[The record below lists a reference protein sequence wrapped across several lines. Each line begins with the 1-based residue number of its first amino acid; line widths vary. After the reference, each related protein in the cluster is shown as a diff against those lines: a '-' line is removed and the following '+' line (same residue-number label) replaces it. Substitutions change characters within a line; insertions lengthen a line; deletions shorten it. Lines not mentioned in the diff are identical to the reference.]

1 MLQFDEKFVKN
12 YDEKKGKGYILKVD
26 INYLKNLHNLDNDL
40 PFLTERMKIKKCN
53 KLVCNL
59 YD

>member
-12 YDEKKGKGYILKVD
+12 NDEKKGKGYILKVD
-26 INYLKNLHNLDNDL
+26 IKYPKNLHNLDNDL